1 MFYCKFVVI
10 LSLIGI
16 GSSVPAR
23 RSLINE
29 PQRCC
34 GVKEFNSK
42 ITVSSETA
50 LPSGQS
56 YASYVV
62 SLVYESKMTLFIFSY
77 RDIII
82 FHIMKIVDWSD

>member
-1 MFYCKFVVI
+1 MFYCKFFIV
-10 LSLIGI
+10 LSLITI

-42 ITVSSETA
+42 ITVSTGMA
-50 LPSGQS
+50 LPTGQS
-56 YASYVV
+56 YASYV
-62 SLVYESKMTLFIFSY
+62 LYFIL
-77 RDIII
+77 
-82 FHIMKIVDWSD
+82 K

>member
-1 MFYCKFVVI
+1 MTT
-10 LSLIGI
+10 

-42 ITVSSETA
+42 ITVSTGMA
-50 LPSGQS
+50 LPTGQS
-56 YASYVV
+56 YVSYVI
-62 SLVYESKMTLFIFSY
+62 YFF
-77 RDIII
+77 
-82 FHIMKIVDWSD
+82 